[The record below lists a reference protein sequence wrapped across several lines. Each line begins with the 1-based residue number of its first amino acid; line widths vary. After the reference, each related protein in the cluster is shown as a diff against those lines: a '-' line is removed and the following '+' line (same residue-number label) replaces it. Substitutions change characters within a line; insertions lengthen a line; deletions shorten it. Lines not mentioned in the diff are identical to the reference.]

1 MNKIKWGI
9 LGYARIAKGAVI
21 PAIIKTPNSELYA
34 IASSNEKRLEEA
46 RSEFQCS
53 KYYSSYTD
61 LLDDPEVQAVYIPLP
76 NSLHKEWTIKA
87 ARKGKHVLCEKSMGL
102 NAKECIEMIEEC
114 KKYKVKLMEA
124 FMYRYSTRTKKV
136 KELLDSGAIGEVRHI
151 SSTFGIP
158 LQDDKDVRFD
168 PKLGGG
174 ALYDVGCY
182 PVNFAGMVTGE
193 APLSMSSQYISRH
206 GVDVML
212 SAVLKYE
219 SGIIC
224 SISCWFGSFLNI
236 YSEITG
242 SKGILKI
249 PNTFEDS
256 PEPITVITSQSSEK
270 IEIEIKDRYASQVE
284 DFSDAVINDRPPL
297 FSLDETVRNI
307 RIIEQLLKG

>member
-1 MNKIKWGI
+1 MDKIKWGI
-9 LGYARIAKGAVI
+9 LGYARIAKGSVI
-21 PAIIKTPNSELYA
+21 PAILKTPNSELYA
-34 IASSNEKRLEEA
+34 IASANEKRLEEA

-53 KYYSSYTD
+53 KYYSSYTA

-102 NAKECIEMIEEC
+102 NAGECIEMADEC
-114 KKYKVKLMEA
+114 KKHGVKLMEA
-124 FMYRYSTRTKKV
+124 FMYRYSTRTQKV
-136 KELLDSGAIGEVRHI
+136 KELLGSGVIGEVRHI

-168 PKLGGG
+168 PRLGGG

-182 PVNFAGMVTGE
+182 PVNFAGMVTGD
-193 APLSMSSQYISRH
+193 APISVSSQYVSRH

-224 SISCWFGSFLNI
+224 SISCWFGAFLNAH
-236 YSEITG
+236 SEITG
-242 SKGILKI
+242 TKGILKI
-249 PNTFEDS
+249 PNTFDDR
-256 PEPITVITSQSSEK
+256 PEPITAITSQGSEK
-270 IEIEIKDRYASQVE
+270 IEIEIKDRYALQIE
-284 DFSDAVINDRPPL
+284 DFADAVINDRSPL
-297 FSLDETVRNI
+297 FSVDETIRNI
-307 RIIEQLLKG
+307 RIIEQLLKR